1 MALATELTLEDFPG
15 CRAHPFGTLEEI
27 VDAELAIGAMLGRP
41 MCLDREALIAA
52 SGSRMSGDE
61 RAALEDLNRMSGEAR
76 IDALADQSVMHRVVS
91 AADFDMMI
99 LVDAGADFPVRIV
112 VAARRQGSCDGFL
125 FGLEHAVS

>member
-1 MALATELTLEDFPG
+1 MALATELALKDFPG
-15 CRAHPFGTLEEI
+15 GGTHSFGALEEI

-52 SGSRMSGDE
+52 SGPGMGGDE

-91 AADFDMMI
+91 AADFDVMI
-99 LVDAGADFPVRIV
+99 
-112 VAARRQGSCDGFL
+112 
-125 FGLEHAVS
+125 